1 MTEVKF
7 DPQISILTMLCY
19 QDWCG
24 SWLVL
29 LNNQCFNDTARGP
42 PYRTFI
48 RKEFVGLDVNVMA
61 RDRGCQDG
69 NLGKR
74 GGRVMGGGS
83 KKYKHLEVIC
93 LQHYCN

>member
-24 SWLVL
+24 SRLVL
-29 LNNQCFNDTARGP
+29 LNNNQGFNDTARGP

-48 RKEFVGLDVNVMA
+48 SKEFVGLDVNEMA
-61 RDRGCQDG
+61 R
-69 NLGKR
+69 R
-74 GGRVMGGGS
+74 GGRVPRWESG
-83 KKYKHLEVIC
+83 E
-93 LQHYCN
+93 